1 MSTMLLVLAKAG
13 LERLDL
19 CNGEDYTVTP
29 FDAELSPCTVSG
41 NSCD

>member
-1 MSTMLLVLAKAG
+1 MNGEYDALVLAKAG

-29 FDAELSPCTVSG
+29 FDADEFLLHRVRE
-41 NSCD
+41 